1 MNEAV
6 RMHYEMHPYP
16 HFGYGA
22 SVLASDTYALNMETL
37 WAKRNGELPPPG
49 GKRILLAGCGS
60 FSPYPTSVA
69 NPRADIIAL
78 DLSQANLRRARIH
91 SQLHGRRNISYL
103 QGDLL
108 NHATAPGPFSF
119 IDSFGVLHH
128 LEEPLAGLKALER
141 RLAPGGIIRI
151 MVYSRHGRKEEES
164 IRRAL
169 RLLGVRNLD
178 GLRRLA
184 RRARKGSRFA
194 TYLSTA
200 PEASHASGLAD
211 ALLHPRVTTFSVDTL
226 LNLCADAGLQPLLFA
241 HGGSVSDVAEEV
253 CRLRQAEC
261 ENTLCTNFTLYL
273 GRAGNDP
280 PLPDPG
286 RLLLNPALKSSVSR
300 LQLGT
305 VHISP
310 KLGRPNPPLDSTAR
324 AFLRRFV
331 TPQPIDRLTRE
342 ELQRVRIFQDALFLM
357 TIR

>member
-6 RMHYEMHPYP
+6 RFHYETHPYP

-22 SVLASDTYALNMETL
+22 SVRACDTYALNLETL
-37 WAKRNGELPPPG
+37 WAKGNGELPPPG
-49 GKRILLAGCGS
+49 GQRILLAGCGS

-69 NPRADIIAL
+69 NPRADIVAL

-91 SQLHGRRNISYL
+91 SLLHGRRNIRYL

-108 NHATAPGPFSF
+108 DHATAPGPFSF

-151 MVYSRHGRKEEES
+151 MVYSRHGRREEES

-169 RLLGVRNLD
+169 RLLGVHNMD

-184 RRARKGSRFA
+184 RLAKKGSRFA

-211 ALLHPRVTTFSVDTL
+211 ALLHPRVTTFSINTL
-226 LNLCADAGLQPLLFA
+226 LDLCAGAGLQPLLFA
-241 HGGSVSDVAEEV
+241 HAGAVSTVAEEV
-253 CRLRQAEC
+253 RRLRQAER
-261 ENTLCTNFTLYL
+261 ENTLCSNFSLYL
-273 GRAGNDP
+273 GRAGDAP

-286 RLLLNPALKSSVSR
+286 RLLLNPVLKSSVSR
-300 LQLGT
+300 LQFGT
-305 VHISP
+305 VRISP
-310 KLGRPNPPLDSTAR
+310 KLGRPNPPLDSNAR

-331 TPQPIDRLTRE
+331 TPQPMGRLTRE
-342 ELQRVRIFQDALFLM
+342 ELQRSQIFQDALFLM
-357 TIR
+357 AIR

>member
-1 MNEAV
+1 MNEIV
-6 RMHYEMHPYP
+6 RMHYETHPYP

-22 SVLASDTYALNMETL
+22 SVRTCDTYALNLEAL
-37 WAKRNGELPPPG
+37 WARGNGELPPPDG
-49 GKRILLAGCGS
+49 QRILLAGCGS

-69 NPRADIIAL
+69 NPRADIVAL

-91 SQLHGRRNISYL
+91 SLLHGRRNVRYL

-108 NHATAPGPFSF
+108 DQATAPGPFSF

-128 LEEPLAGLKALER
+128 LEEPLAGLKALEQ

-151 MVYSRHGRKEEES
+151 MVYSRHGRQEDES

-169 RLLGVRNLD
+169 RLLGIRNLD

-211 ALLHPRVTTFSVDTL
+211 ALLHPRVTTFSADAL
-226 LNLCADAGLQPLLFA
+226 LKLCTDAGLQPLLFA
-241 HGGSVSDVAEEV
+241 HAGAGLPVAEEV
-253 CRLRQAEC
+253 RRLRQAEH

-273 GRAGNDP
+273 GRSGDAP

-300 LQLGT
+300 LQFGT
-305 VHISP
+305 LRISP
-310 KLGRPNPPLDSTAR
+310 KLGRPNPPLDRTAR

-331 TPQPIDRLTRE
+331 TPQPMDRLNRE
-342 ELQRVRIFQDALFLM
+342 ELQRARIFQDALFLVA
-357 TIR
+357 IR